1 MEKQR
6 KKQYHPPACAS
17 LELEFRE
24 NQEQILFRQE
34 YALNTKPN
42 TIDLLIVKENDV
54 ALKSGLGAIF
64 KKYNICEYKSPK
76 DSLNERIYYRT
87 MAYTYLLAA
96 YDRKIQSLSEITVT
110 FIRQS
115 KPVKLLKK
123 FSEWGFEI
131 IDYEPG
137 IFYVRKLGHVDI
149 QIIVIGSL
157 DKKYR
162 WITKL
167 TDKVELDDVKDLL
180 SEIEKL
186 QDERDYLNAEAV
198 LDMMTKLNGNKKWI
212 KEMYSMGAFK
222 DLFKEDFEKKDREI
236 AELSEQLQ
244 SKDEQL
250 QSKDEQLQ
258 SKDEQLQNEKNENTE
273 LRKEIAQLKKQL
285 TEQVNKIA
293 ML

>member
-1 MEKQR
+1 MLEI
-6 KKQYHPPACAS
+6 KQYHPPACAS

-24 NQEQILFRQE
+24 NQEQIVFRQE
-34 YALNTKPN
+34 YPLNTKPN
-42 TIDLLIVKENDV
+42 TIDLLIIKENDV

-64 KKYNICEYKSPK
+64 KKYNICEYKSKK

-87 MAYTYLLAA
+87 IAYTYLLAA
-96 YDRKIQSLSEITVT
+96 YDRKVQSLDEITVT

-137 IFYVRKLGHVDI
+137 IFYVRKSGHVDM
-149 QIIVIGSL
+149 QIIAIGIL

-167 TDKVELDDVKDLL
+167 TDKVELDDMKDML

-186 QDERDYLNAEAV
+186 QDERDYLNAETV
-198 LDMMTKLNGNKKWI
+198 FDMMTKLNGNKKWI

-258 SKDEQLQNEKNENTE
+258 NEKNENTE